1 MLTCLAG
8 RQKANRRHFDGGD
21 DIVTFADQLHVRAV
35 AANAPVDAMSDEIT
49 KGIHEN
55 MSQEP
60 LLEVAANSV
69 ASAIAAQD
77 GGAGRVELCAALE
90 LGGLTPSH
98 GQIALARERLR
109 IPLYVL
115 IRPRAGD
122 FLYSDDECATM
133 QRDIEACVALGCDG
147 VVIGVL
153 DADGNVD
160 RDRCAGLV
168 TAAKGL
174 GVTFHRAIDVSR
186 DPLQSLED
194 AIALGCERVLS
205 SGAQPNAPDG
215 ADLLREM
222 VLRADGRISV
232 MPGAGIDAMN
242 ITALREQTGAREFHA
257 SAKHACPSPAHY
269 VPRQSLGMT
278 GGEIRT
284 DAAIVRRIVD
294 ALRGNGTQ

>member
-1 MLTCLAG
+1 MT
-8 RQKANRRHFDGGD
+8 
-21 DIVTFADQLHVRAV
+21 
-35 AANAPVDAMSDEIT
+35 
-49 KGIHEN
+49 
-55 MSQEP
+55 QEA

-69 ASAIAAQD
+69 ASAVAAQE
-77 GGAGRVELCAALE
+77 GGAGRIELCTALE

-98 GQIALARERLR
+98 GQIALARDRLR

-122 FLYSDDECATM
+122 FLYSDDEFATM
-133 QRDIEACVALGCDG
+133 LRDIEACVALGCDG
-147 VVIGVL
+147 VVIGML
-153 DADGNVD
+153 DVDGNVD
-160 RDRCAGLV
+160 RRRCPELV
-168 TAAKGL
+168 SAAKGL

-194 AIALGCERVLS
+194 AIAVGCERVLS
-205 SGAQPNAPDG
+205 SGAQPSAPQG

-242 ITALREQTGAREFHA
+242 VGLLRSQTGATEFHA
-257 SAKHACPSPAHY
+257 SAKHACPSAAHF

-278 GGEIRT
+278 GGETRT
-284 DAAIVRRIVD
+284 DATIVRRLVD
-294 ALRGNGTQ
+294 ALRAAGDQ

>member
-1 MLTCLAG
+1 MRHDITRELT
-8 RQKANRRHFDGGD
+8 KPM
-21 DIVTFADQLHVRAV
+21 T
-35 AANAPVDAMSDEIT
+35 
-49 KGIHEN
+49 
-55 MSQEP
+55 QES

-69 ASAIAAQD
+69 ASAVAAQD
-77 GGAGRVELCAALE
+77 GGAGRVELCTALE

-122 FLYSDDECATM
+122 FLYSDDEFAM
-133 QRDIEACVALGCDG
+133 MRRDIDACVALGCDG

-160 RDRCAGLV
+160 RQRCAELV

-186 DPLQSLED
+186 DPLQALED
-194 AIALGCERVLS
+194 VIALGCERVLS
-205 SGAQPNAPDG
+205 SGAQPSATQG

-242 ITALREQTGAREFHA
+242 VAMLREQTGAREFHA
-257 SAKHACPSPAHY
+257 SAKHACPSPARF

-278 GGEIRT
+278 GGETRS

-294 ALRGNGTQ
+294 ALRTGGSQ